1 MAMAPQNTH
10 CNLNTITKTMSS
22 ESGLSPTSSSPPNPS
37 DTHIHPLDPLAPP
50 FLPTN
55 PIHQTFNTASA
66 TRRSMN
72 TETPPSNSESSSPG
86 RTSICQLNCRG
97 LLSKFLDIEQL
108 ILNEW
113 QSQVVCLCETW
124 LHSCSTTDSFLSIDG
139 YTLFRRD
146 RPHNHH
152 GGLLVYVNPNLRP
165 RRRPDLEHTDI
176 ECITLELHAR
186 SFGTFLFFCYCP
198 PNFPPLTFFPLLSE
212 RLEQA
217 TNFPTF
223 LLGDFNAKHPLW
235 NTGPSNTA
243 GTHFRNV

>member
-1 MAMAPQNTH
+1 MAPQNTH
-10 CNLNTITKTMSS
+10 CNLNTITKTMTSK
-22 ESGLSPTSSSPPNPS
+22 SGLSPTSSSPPNPP
-37 DTHIHPLDPLAPP
+37 DTHNHPLDPLAPP

-55 PIHQTFNTASA
+55 PIHQTFNTASE
-66 TRRSMN
+66 TRRSMS
-72 TETPPSNSESSSPG
+72 TETPPSNSESPPPG

-146 RPHNHH
+146 RPHNRH

-186 SFGTFLFFCYCP
+186 SLAPSFFSSVTVP
-198 PNFPPLTFFPLLSE
+198 RIFPL
-212 RLEQA
+212 
-217 TNFPTF
+217 
-223 LLGDFNAKHPLW
+223 
-235 NTGPSNTA
+235 
-243 GTHFRNV
+243 